1 MFDGTILHFLVLVSV
16 LPLGEI
22 FDDYNSNLL
31 VGITFI
37 LIILPLLIFTSMIL
51 MLNKEKIRRL
61 PGYCYS
67 KCSKL
72 HYNQIP
78 MNEIEESFD
87 EEENVN
93 IIDDSTRSRVNT
105 TVCDV

>member
-37 LIILPLLIFTSMIL
+37 LIILPLLIFITMTL
-51 MLNKEKIRRL
+51 MLNKEKIKKL
-61 PGYCYS
+61 PGYCSS
-67 KCSKL
+67 KCSQL

-78 MNEIEESFD
+78 MNEIEESSD
-87 EEENVN
+87 EEEHVKLLM
-93 IIDDSTRSRVNT
+93 IVH
-105 TVCDV
+105 VAE